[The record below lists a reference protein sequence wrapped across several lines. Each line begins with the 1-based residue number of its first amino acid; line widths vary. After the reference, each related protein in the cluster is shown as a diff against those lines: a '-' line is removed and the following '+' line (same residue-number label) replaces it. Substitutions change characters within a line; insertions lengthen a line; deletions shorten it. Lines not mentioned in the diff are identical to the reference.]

1 MKSSE
6 NLNELFKAMA
16 EFRAK
21 VNQPAK
27 NAQNPFFKS
36 SYVQLEG
43 VQNAIDEA
51 IKGTGLSYVQL
62 THNTENGVAVE
73 TVIMH
78 SSGQWLSTGGLALN
92 PVKKDPQGYG
102 SAISYQ
108 RRYQLAAAFGITS
121 DLDDDANAAT
131 FGTSKPQSNN
141 FRYKQPKQVSKLD
154 ELKQDYTFLLA
165 RAAEATKRTTKD
177 IQDEIVAGAKGS
189 NEERYEYMNNQLK
202 AMLKNSNQTD
212 QQDLI

>member
-21 VNQPAK
+21 VKQPAK
-27 NAQNPFFKS
+27 NVQNPFFKS

-51 IKGTGLSYVQL
+51 IKETGLSYVQL
-62 THNTENGVAVE
+62 THNTESGVAVE
-73 TVIMH
+73 TIIMH
-78 SSGQWLSTGGLALN
+78 SSGQWLSTGDLELN
-92 PVKKDPQGYG
+92 PAKKDPQGYG
-102 SAISYQ
+102 SVITYA
-108 RRYQLAAAFGITS
+108 RRYELAAAFGISS
-121 DLDDDANAAT
+121 DIDDDANAGT
-131 FGTSKPQSNN
+131 FGTSKPQTNN
-141 FRYKQPKQVSKLD
+141 FRYKERKQVSKLD

-165 RAAEATKRTTKD
+165 RASEATKRSTKD
-177 IQDEIVAGAKGS
+177 IQDEIVSGAKGS

-202 AMLKNSNQTD
+202 TMLKNANQAD

>member
-21 VNQPAK
+21 VKQPAK

-51 IKGTGLSYVQL
+51 IKETGLSYVQL
-62 THNTENGVAVE
+62 THNTESGVAVE
-73 TVIMH
+73 TIIMH
-78 SSGQWLSTGGLALN
+78 SSGQWLSTGDLELN
-92 PVKKDPQGYG
+92 PAKKDPQGYG
-102 SAISYQ
+102 SVITYA
-108 RRYQLAAAFGITS
+108 RRYELAAAFGISS
-121 DLDDDANAAT
+121 DIDDDANAGT
-131 FGTSKPQSNN
+131 FGTSKPQTNN
-141 FRYKQPKQVSKLD
+141 FRYKETKKVTKLD

-165 RAAEATKRTTKD
+165 RASEATKRSTKD
-177 IQDEIVAGAKGS
+177 IRDEIVAGAKGS
-189 NEERYEYMNNQLK
+189 IEERYEYMNNQLK
-202 AMLKNSNQTD
+202 TMLKNANQAD

>member
-21 VNQPAK
+21 AKQPAK

-62 THNTENGVAVE
+62 THNTETGVAVE
-73 TVIMH
+73 TIIMH
-78 SSGQWLSTGGLALN
+78 SSGQWLSTGDLILN
-92 PVKKDPQGYG
+92 PTKKDPQGYG
-102 SAISYQ
+102 SAITYQ
-108 RRYQLAAAFGITS
+108 RRYQLAAAFGISS
-121 DLDDDANAAT
+121 DIDDDANAGT
-131 FGTSKPQSNN
+131 FGTSKPQTNN
-141 FRYKQPKQVSKLD
+141 FRYKKTKQVSKLN
-154 ELKQDYTFLLA
+154 ELKQDYTALLA
-165 RAAEATKRTTKD
+165 RASEATKRSTKD
-177 IQDEIVAGAKGS
+177 IQDEIIAGAKGS

-202 AMLKNSNQTD
+202 EMLKNANQAD